1 MTWNQLSELMQELVD
16 VCEVYKK
23 IYPIIYNHP
32 NLLYIELLSR
42 LESRSEYVQQF
53 SSSSK
58 IQLLNKSFIKD
69 EAVKDLYRTSSDSS
83 IVNFY
88 SQHDGPLL
96 FIHTRNESN
105 KHSTIHLLDSS
116 NSRLMRSLDLN
127 QEIEDDLQIVIKS
140 GKQSNSNANDV
151 NECCFFYYSQNS
163 VYFQDFVSTKRIFEN
178 QNGKVK
184 SLLLL
189 PSNHLAIFMNNS
201 MMLVDIERNE
211 SESEK
216 IFEIENNDD
225 EIELVESTIP
235 KQTVFSSGYLER
247 VDGVTIIVGFKLSK
261 IMRIYRFNNKNKA
274 GISLISQLDSIKY
287 DYFGFYNIKR

>member
-1 MTWNQLSELMQELVD
+1 M
-16 VCEVYKK
+16 
-23 IYPIIYNHP
+23 
-32 NLLYIELLSR
+32 
-42 LESRSEYVQQF
+42 
-53 SSSSK
+53 
-58 IQLLNKSFIKD
+58 
-69 EAVKDLYRTSSDSS
+69 KDLYRTSSDSS

-201 MMLVDIERNE
+201 MMLVDLERNE

-287 DYFGFYNIKR
+287 DYFGFYQSHICI